1 MADKKTFFGNLLS
14 GLSGGLPGALL
25 SGASSLLTN
34 RGARRRQQKAD
45 QTNIKFWEMQNKYN
59 SPSEQM
65 ARLKKAGLNPAL
77 IYGSGATNTGVAGSI
92 APAKPAPYNVKDPT
106 PSALD
111 SIIKGAQVGNIQEDT
126 RAKKIDNDFRENNN
140 PEKLKVQK
148 EKAIQEAI
156 NTSVL
161 TSTQKARVTSLLQKA
176 IQDQYNTK
184 NVKSK
189 TQYEIELRKM
199 GIDPN
204 GGTGVNILKALML
217 GAGQLTNPFLKNP
230 QEPSMIQKENWKYG
244 R

>member
-1 MADKKTFFGNLLS
+1 MAKTFVGKLLK
-14 GLSGGLPGALL
+14 GLSGGLPGAIL

-34 RGARRRQQKAD
+34 RGARRRQQLAD
-45 QTNIKFWEMQNKYN
+45 DNNIKFWNMQNEYN
-59 SPSEQM
+59 DPSQQM

-92 APAKPAPYNVKDPT
+92 APSKPSPYNIKDPT

-111 SIIKGAQVGNIQEDT
+111 TMIKGAQVGNIQEDT
-126 RAKKIDNDFRENNN
+126 RAKKIDNDYREENN

-176 IQDQYNTK
+176 VQDQYNTK

-189 TQYEIELRKM
+189 TQYEIELRNM

-204 GGTGVNILKALML
+204 GSTGNNILKALLL
-217 GAGQLTNPFLKNP
+217 GAGSIYNNFLKNP
-230 QEPSMIQKENWKYG
+230 QEITRTPN